1 MSSTL
6 LTKASKGKGPAT
18 TDDTE
23 GAAPPPAPPLKSGRS
38 RKHPV
43 EKNTAVPNIPS
54 GSIVVDEGTPVRP
67 TVEGANDQSDGDYQ
81 LPSDLEAARL
91 EIAALRAAN
100 EELRR
105 SATPKKR
112 GRPNRKK
119 GRSNFRR
126 RRTSDPS
133 DPSGSPSGTQIS
145 DRSNWSSHSRRSR
158 SPRRSHKIEDPD
170 KLNNGV
176 DPTFNQWK
184 DLMDGK
190 MHGNRDW
197 WKTERDRMFY
207 VFRMTEGKARDYLH
221 TRWGVDSYD
230 PFVDVADMFEFLRQ
244 NFTNPN
250 EVREA
255 KDAYAVLKQGSTPF
269 PEFRSQFLMLAMQ
282 GHIPRSEFKDDLYR
296 KLNPRVRELLSGIVV
311 DLTYEKLCER
321 ALNVDI
327 EVRINQKLAAASREA
342 RAPPTTNY
350 GQRNTPHSSTGVL
363 PIRQSLPLIPD
374 RTRRSPTAPPDHKQ
388 RSSTAEKDD
397 TCHNCGKPGHW
408 TKECPDPPQPRIHEI
423 NELYPRVLEVDTDDE
438 EAGAVSQPENG
449 GA

>member
-1 MSSTL
+1 
-6 LTKASKGKGPAT
+6 
-18 TDDTE
+18 
-23 GAAPPPAPPLKSGRS
+23 
-38 RKHPV
+38 
-43 EKNTAVPNIPS
+43 
-54 GSIVVDEGTPVRP
+54 
-67 TVEGANDQSDGDYQ
+67 
-81 LPSDLEAARL
+81 
-91 EIAALRAAN
+91 
-100 EELRR
+100 
-105 SATPKKR
+105 
-112 GRPNRKK
+112 
-119 GRSNFRR
+119 
-126 RRTSDPS
+126 
-133 DPSGSPSGTQIS
+133 
-145 DRSNWSSHSRRSR
+145 
-158 SPRRSHKIEDPD
+158 
-170 KLNNGV
+170 
-176 DPTFNQWK
+176 
-184 DLMDGK
+184 MDGK
-190 MHGNRDW
+190 MHYNRDW